1 MKYLGIDIG
10 GTSVKIGLVTE
21 KGEILYSDNFNVS
34 FDNYETPIFETV
46 KKSIEIFLEKN
57 SIEKDEFQGIGVSAT
72 GQINTKTGTVV
83 GVGGNIRKWCGT
95 EIKNELEKI
104 YKVKTTVINDA
115 NSMTIGEQWIGK
127 GKDYR
132 NIIGITIGTGVGGG
146 IIVDSNILLG
156 NIGIAGE
163 IGHFSINSKGK
174 LCTCGNRGCYEQYAS
189 MTGLIKEVK
198 RNYDYIDN
206 FNYNKD
212 EINGKII
219 FDEIEKGNEKL
230 ELIVKEWIANIGSGL
245 ISLVHIF
252 NPEIIIV
259 GGAVSK
265 QEKLFIDPLRKYVTN
280 KVMKRFGEKLKI
292 EGAELENK
300 AGLVG
305 AVYYNIKN

>member
-21 KGEILYSDNFNVS
+21 IGEILYSDNYSVS

-46 KKSIEIFLEKN
+46 KKSIEVFLAKN
-57 SIEKDEFQGIGVSAT
+57 LITKYDIQGIGVSAT
-72 GQINTKTGTVV
+72 GQINTNTGTVV
-83 GVGGNIRKWCGT
+83 GVGGNIRNWCGA

-115 NSMTIGEQWIGK
+115 NSMIIGEQWLGK

-156 NIGIAGE
+156 SIGIAGE
-163 IGHFSINSKGK
+163 VGHFSINSDGE

-189 MTGLIKEVK
+189 MTALIKEVK
-198 RNYDYIDN
+198 KNYEYIDN
-206 FNYNKD
+206 FNYSVD
-212 EINGKII
+212 EVNGKVI
-219 FDEIEKGNEKL
+219 FEVIEKGNDKL
-230 ELIVKEWIANIGSGL
+230 ELILKEWIANIGNGL
-245 ISLVHIF
+245 VSLVHIF
-252 NPEIIIV
+252 NPEIIII

-265 QEKLFIDPLRKYVTN
+265 QEKLFIDPLRKYVESR
-280 KVMKRFGEKLKI
+280 VMKKFGEKLKI
-292 EGAELENK
+292 ERAQLENQ